1 MDEKTYAAMQLPR
14 CGHHDQ
20 PMTEN
25 ALSKRIRR
33 YLLLG
38 TIWHHM
44 TLTYKITKF
53 SKSCLSEV
61 PEQLPGKLSTLVID
75 RSRNRDH
82 IKSAYFLWGSGFKIL
97 IIKPN
102 PQVHFQVIHSQVI
115 HFDIMTIIVL
125 SSGKEF
131 LP

>member
-53 SKSCLSEV
+53 SKK
-61 PEQLPGKLSTLVID
+61 LPKRGTRAAARKAFNVSY
-75 RSRNRDH
+75 R
-82 IKSAYFLWGSGFKIL
+82 
-97 IIKPN
+97 P
-102 PQVHFQVIHSQVI
+102 
-115 HFDIMTIIVL
+115 
-125 SSGKEF
+125 
-131 LP
+131 